1 MVILLDNQ
9 ASIVRIVQA
18 TDVYPEIE
26 KSGVRLDLDD
36 TGGSACAGLHIVD
49 R

>member
-18 TDVYPEIE
+18 TDVHPEIE

-36 TGGSACAGLHIVD
+36 SLEDPHVQVCT
-49 R
+49 